1 MTRCSVA
8 EKSRP
13 SIRVA
18 YLPAPPNRASITAKT
33 SGGSQTTRPRPRS
46 GFTETMLKLVGDA
59 ISRRKAL
66 YLWTCIGPIETSG
79 LFLMKPNRP
88 VRMFLAKRSLM
99 ISSAGMRSRTIR
111 SWLTRS

>member
-13 SIRVA
+13 SIRVG
-18 YLPAPPNRASITAKT
+18 YLPAPPKRASITAKT

-46 GFTETMLKLVGDA
+46 GFTETMLKLVGEA

-66 YLWTCIGPIETSG
+66 NLWTCIGPIETSG
-79 LFLMKPNRP
+79 LLRMKPNRP